1 MSNPGDVTAVV
12 VDDVID
18 GRPLV
23 VDLDHDGVSCGLQHN
38 PVHAIQR
45 RMVWRV
51 SLNHT
56 HTGLRCMHSQRHAS
70 APAKQERSTA
80 YPVHGSAAGS
90 AYRALTL
97 PYSALYADFSLSQ
110 KCAQSDGKVI
120 EK

>member
-1 MSNPGDVTAVV
+1 MVFHRALGAEGVLVSNPGDVTAVV

-45 RMVWRV
+45 RRVWRV

-56 HTGLRCMHSQRHAS
+56 HTGLLAIFTYLWSSKSSH
-70 APAKQERSTA
+70 
-80 YPVHGSAAGS
+80 
-90 AYRALTL
+90 
-97 PYSALYADFSLSQ
+97 D
-110 KCAQSDGKVI
+110 
-120 EK
+120 

>member
-1 MSNPGDVTAVV
+1 MVFHRALGAEGVLVSNPGDVTAVVV

-45 RMVWRV
+45 RRVWRV

-56 HTGLRCMHSQRHAS
+56 HTGLLAIFTYFVVV
-70 APAKQERSTA
+70 KK
-80 YPVHGSAAGS
+80 
-90 AYRALTL
+90 LTRL
-97 PYSALYADFSLSQ
+97 
-110 KCAQSDGKVI
+110 KMRV
-120 EK
+120 

>member
-1 MSNPGDVTAVV
+1 MVFHRALGAEGVLVSNPGDVTAVV

-45 RMVWRV
+45 RRVWWV

-56 HTGLRCMHSQRHAS
+56 HTGLLAIFTFNCGLFI
-70 APAKQERSTA
+70 PIFGLKI
-80 YPVHGSAAGS
+80 
-90 AYRALTL
+90 L
-97 PYSALYADFSLSQ
+97 
-110 KCAQSDGKVI
+110 
-120 EK
+120 